1 MQMGEASKEKC
12 SKPYSISMRSCCAG
26 KLRSAMCHAVASSP
40 PLLPATVPKVE
51 RQSVRFKMD

>member
-12 SKPYSISMRSCCAG
+12 SKPDLLTKFSGSDRLLDLDSLVAG

-40 PLLPATVPKVE
+40 PLCLHRAK
-51 RQSVRFKMD
+51 S